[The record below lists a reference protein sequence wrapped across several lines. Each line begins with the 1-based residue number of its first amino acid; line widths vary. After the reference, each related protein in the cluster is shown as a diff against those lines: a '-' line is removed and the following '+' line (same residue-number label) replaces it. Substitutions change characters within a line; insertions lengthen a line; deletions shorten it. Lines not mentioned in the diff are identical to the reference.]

1 MKRIKRFFRELF
13 NMNKEVIIL
22 GDNEITLENLY
33 GSTIKV
39 EINGNSVEMMTNNE
53 GKIIHTIH
61 HDSNKV

>member
-33 GSTIKV
+33 GSTIRV